1 MWIAPPRPII
11 RLDLSGLD
19 VLLDIEQ
26 RYRCWGDAK
35 VAFDMNTGL
44 GAGLVPGIA
53 VLLTCI
59 GCDSAPPIPTAVV
72 VDYSAVCQT
81 IEGFGA
87 AGAYDAAELAAF
99 GQAKPEIYDWL
110 FGTPASGQ
118 GLGLDIFRIKNTYQH
133 PDDTN
138 LAAIGTILEA
148 GRARNPDLKTEL
160 VS

>member
-1 MWIAPPRPII
+1 
-11 RLDLSGLD
+11 
-19 VLLDIEQ
+19 LDIEQ
-26 RYRCWGDAK
+26 RYCSWGDAK

-59 GCDSAPPIPTAVV
+59 SCDSAPPIPTAVV

-99 GQAKPEIYDWL
+99 GQANPEIYDWL
-110 FGTPASGQ
+110 FGTPALGQ

-138 LAAIGTILEA
+138 WPRSERSWRR
-148 GRARNPDLKTEL
+148 GRPATPI
-160 VS
+160 